1 MLFGNRASL
10 LDDEPV
16 SRCNAALLVRPHRA
30 SLFAVSFVRILLNI
44 GSIKSNLRCTKTAL
58 IILTVGVFF

>member
-30 SLFAVSFVRILLNI
+30 SLFAVSFVRILLKL
-44 GSIKSNLRCTKTAL
+44 GSA
-58 IILTVGVFF
+58 